1 MRLWCE
7 VPEVRRMNYFVYV
20 VRIRVAERTPE
31 HKSPERR
38 SGVRD
43 YVMGRFQEAQGGGAP
58 GFPR

>member
-1 MRLWCE
+1 
-7 VPEVRRMNYFVYV
+7 MNYFVYV
-20 VRIRVAERTPE
+20 ARIRVAERTPE

-58 GFPR
+58 AFPR